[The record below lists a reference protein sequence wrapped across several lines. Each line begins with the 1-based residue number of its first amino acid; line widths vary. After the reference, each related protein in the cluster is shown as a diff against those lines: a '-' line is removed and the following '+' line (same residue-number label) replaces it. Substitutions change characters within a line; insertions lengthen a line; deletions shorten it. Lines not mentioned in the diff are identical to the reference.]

1 MTGDGQDIP
10 YRNVGKNKNLK
21 IQNKKYN
28 SNIIILN
35 TSRVQLNFPSKRRL
49 VYNGCNE
56 SDIATADST
65 PQVLQCV
72 DVVTASSAEKADFTC
87 VVINN
92 VNLLSIH
99 NGETTRKSGR

>member
-1 MTGDGQDIP
+1 MRGDGQDIP

-21 IQNKKYN
+21 LQNKKYN
-28 SNIIILN
+28 SNITILN

-56 SDIATADST
+56 SDIARLLQTAQLRCFSG
-65 PQVLQCV
+65 
-72 DVVTASSAEKADFTC
+72 VTASSAEKADFTC
-87 VVINN
+87 VVINH